1 MSLRSPVPLANRQYF
16 RRAVH
21 SLLSHDLGLALQTLQ
36 ARAPHPHWVIRDAVV
51 TGLSD
56 ILSPHPYQPGG
67 IFSLPDLLDWPV
79 DPSRFKSRLSGERIL
94 DLQAVYLS
102 PRLWRPK
109 SISEHKALYALQGAK
124 KLLERILLYDADA
137 RVRASSLA
145 VLGFLLDR
153 EAHPTFEAVLE
164 RAYQHEQAAFLR
176 RTLAAYLGAETD
188 GAHGL
193 HDVR

>member
-1 MSLRSPVPLANRQYF
+1 MTNPQYF

-21 SLLSHDLGLALQTLQ
+21 SLLSHDLGAALQALQTL
-36 ARAPHPHWVIRDAVV
+36 APHPQWAIRDAVV
-51 TGLSD
+51 AGLSD
-56 ILSPHPYQPGG
+56 ILSPHPYQAGG
-67 IFSLPDLLDWPV
+67 MFSLPDLLGWPV

-145 VLGFLLDR
+145 VLGFLLDH
-153 EAHPTFEAVLE
+153 EAHPTLEALLE
-164 RAYQHEQAAFLR
+164 RAYQHEQTAFLR
-176 RTLAAYLGAETD
+176 HTLAAYLGVGLSRARR
-188 GAHGL
+188 L